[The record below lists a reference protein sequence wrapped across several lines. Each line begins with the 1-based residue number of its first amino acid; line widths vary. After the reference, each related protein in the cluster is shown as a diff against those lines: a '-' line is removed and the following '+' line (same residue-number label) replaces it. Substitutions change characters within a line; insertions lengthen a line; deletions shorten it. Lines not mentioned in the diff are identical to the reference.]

1 MPQTASEM
9 AAILSVIL
17 RTDGDRATD
26 SQEITDQDCEQMLN
40 DAFATRSY
48 QSTQCFACSR
58 IYFDRVLQKCPRCK
72 SESLHHYTTADL
84 VHFVRDPTREP
95 F

>member
-9 AAILSVIL
+9 ATILSVIL
-17 RTDGDRATD
+17 RTDSDRAAD
-26 SQEITDQDCEQMLN
+26 AQELTAQDCEQMLK

-48 QSTQCFACSR
+48 QSTQCFVCSR
-58 IYFDRVLQKCPRCK
+58 IYFDQTLQKCPHCS

-84 VHFVRDPTREP
+84 VHFVRDPTRSP

>member
-1 MPQTASEM
+1 MHQATSEM
-9 AAILSVIL
+9 AVILSLIL
-17 RTDGDRATD
+17 RTDDDRAAER
-26 SQEITDQDCEQMLN
+26 QEITDQDCEQMLK

-48 QSTQCFACSR
+48 QSTQCFVCSR
-58 IYFDRVLQKCPRCK
+58 IYFDQTLKKCPHCS

-84 VHFVRDPTREP
+84 VHFVRDQTRSP